1 MPTSSTFDNPLAPDS
16 DKNSEAYGLRF
27 LTTAYE
33 RWRVGSAESAGD
45 RRRRFEYNRSYA
57 FGMQDMAEFK
67 DILDLDGQM
76 SVINLAFDP
85 SPIAIPFINRL
96 KDRYLQRIEKIQC
109 NAVDPL
115 SQTKKEKDKA
125 DALFKLKN
133 KEQIMELQQMSG
145 VQLEEFNED
154 DPETEAE
161 IDIEFGFN
169 YKQREEVIMEQGIDL
184 VFYDNNWSDVI
195 KDRILTD
202 LINCGISMVCPYID
216 PNGRIKTPFEKPE
229 NIISGYAERDDLE
242 DAQYMGR
249 CTQMSIMDIRLKYPN
264 KISEEKL
271 FELARSQKGVNGNAN
286 EWSWDWNPNY
296 EFALARPYDSFT
308 VTTVQMS
315 LKTLYGLKY
324 KVWDDKFGNEK
335 LTKVEWFSKE
345 EEGFKYKK
353 SKPYYVEYFGIYIVD
368 TSYVLEWGLAKNMI
382 KPQDN
387 LTEVRLPYVVYMYN
401 NHKMVNKPMIE
412 TMIPSIKIMQLV
424 ALQQQK
430 IIAAAAPDGF
440 EVDISTMSDITLGQD
455 LKNLSPFDIYRIYKQ
470 TGIQYYKRKEDD
482 GEGQRQAP
490 IQPKNVPFSDK
501 LNQLMGVWNAEYDKL
516 MRIVGTNNLAEGQ
529 LSNQAVGKQVLQ
541 DARQIGESASN
552 YIYNAYLNMYKR
564 TAKIVQMRLWD
575 ILVYGKKDG
584 ITYYDGYR
592 QALGSDRIEYI
603 RVEGTD
609 DFERAQFDVKIEAI
623 IDDSEAQ
630 MLEQN
635 IQVCLA
641 NDTITLQDAIDVRL
655 ISKSNIKYASYMLAS
670 RDKKRRKAKMEE
682 GLVQSQANTQAAIE
696 AAKAKSQGEME
707 LEQLKAQL
715 QSQTRLDEIE
725 ALKSSE
731 SIKFTQIA
739 KVEVIKSILNKEGG
753 SVNQIPAWALEGI
766 EQTNALSGALLDQ
779 QMQDVAMEQE
789 EMAMQQ
795 EQMMQEQMAQ
805 EQGGMEQ
812 MQGQEEMPQEE
823 MMQQ

>member
-1 MPTSSTFDNPLAPDS
+1 
-16 DKNSEAYGLRF
+16 
-27 LTTAYE
+27 
-33 RWRVGSAESAGD
+33 
-45 RRRRFEYNRSYA
+45 
-57 FGMQDMAEFK
+57 
-67 DILDLDGQM
+67 
-76 SVINLAFDP
+76 
-85 SPIAIPFINRL
+85 
-96 KDRYLQRIEKIQC
+96 
-109 NAVDPL
+109 
-115 SQTKKEKDKA
+115 
-125 DALFKLKN
+125 
-133 KEQIMELQQMSG
+133 
-145 VQLEEFNED
+145 
-154 DPETEAE
+154 
-161 IDIEFGFN
+161 
-169 YKQREEVIMEQGIDL
+169 
-184 VFYDNNWSDVI
+184 
-195 KDRILTD
+195 
-202 LINCGISMVCPYID
+202 
-216 PNGRIKTPFEKPE
+216 
-229 NIISGYAERDDLE
+229 
-242 DAQYMGR
+242 
-249 CTQMSIMDIRLKYPN
+249 
-264 KISEEKL
+264 
-271 FELARSQKGVNGNAN
+271 
-286 EWSWDWNPNY
+286 
-296 EFALARPYDSFT
+296 
-308 VTTVQMS
+308 
-315 LKTLYGLKY
+315 
-324 KVWDDKFGNEK
+324 
-335 LTKVEWFSKE
+335 
-345 EEGFKYKK
+345 
-353 SKPYYVEYFGIYIVD
+353 
-368 TSYVLEWGLAKNMI
+368 
-382 KPQDN
+382 
-387 LTEVRLPYVVYMYN
+387 
-401 NHKMVNKPMIE
+401 
-412 TMIPSIKIMQLV
+412 
-424 ALQQQK
+424 
-430 IIAAAAPDGF
+430 
-440 EVDISTMSDITLGQD
+440 
-455 LKNLSPFDIYRIYKQ
+455 
-470 TGIQYYKRKEDD
+470 
-482 GEGQRQAP
+482 
-490 IQPKNVPFSDK
+490 
-501 LNQLMGVWNAEYDKL
+501 
-516 MRIVGTNNLAEGQ
+516 
-529 LSNQAVGKQVLQ
+529 
-541 DARQIGESASN
+541 
-552 YIYNAYLNMYKR
+552 MYKR

-753 SVNQIPAWALEGI
+753 SVNQIPSWALEGI

>member
-1 MPTSSTFDNPLAPDS
+1 MPTPSNFENPLAPDA
-16 DKNSEAYGLRF
+16 DKNSEQYGLNFMR
-27 LTTAYE
+27 TAYE
-33 RWRVGSAESAGD
+33 KWRVGSAESAAD
-45 RRRRFEYNRSYA
+45 RKRRYEYNRSYA
-57 FGMQDMAEFK
+57 FGMQDMTEFK
-67 DILDLDGQM
+67 DILDLDGAM
-76 SVINLAFDP
+76 SVINLAYDP
-85 SPIAIPFINRL
+85 LPIAIPFINRL

-115 SQTKKEKDKA
+115 SQTKKEKAKA
-125 DALFKLKN
+125 NALFKLKN
-133 KEQIMELQQMSG
+133 KEQIMQLQETSG
-145 VQLEEFNED
+145 IELEEFNDD
-154 DPETEAE
+154 DPESEAE

-169 YKQREEVIMEQGIDL
+169 YKEREEVIMEQGIDL
-184 VFYDNNWSDVI
+184 VFYDNSWSDVI

-202 LINCGISMVCPYID
+202 LINCGISMICPYID

-229 NIISGYAERDDLE
+229 NIISGYSERDDLE

-249 CTQMSIMDIRLKYPN
+249 CTQMSIMDIRLQYPN
-264 KISEEKL
+264 KITEEKL
-271 FELARSQKGVNGNAN
+271 FELARSQKGINGNAN
-286 EWSWDWNPNY
+286 EWSWDWNPQWSS
-296 EFALARPYDSFT
+296 ALARPYDSFT
-308 VTTVQMS
+308 VTVVMLS

-324 KVWDDKFGNEK
+324 KVWNDSFGSEK

-345 EEGFKYKK
+345 EEGSKYKK
-353 SKPYYVEYFGIYIVD
+353 TKPYFVEYCGIHIVD
-368 TSYVLEWGLAKNMI
+368 TPYVLSWGLAKNMI

-387 LTEVRLPYVVYMYN
+387 LTEIKLPYIVFMYN

-455 LKNLSPFDIYRIYKQ
+455 LKNLSPFEIYRIYKQ

-564 TAKIVQMRLWD
+564 TARIVQMRLWD

-592 QALGSDRIEYI
+592 QALGSDRVEYI

-623 IDDSEAQ
+623 LDDKEAQ

-641 NDTITLQDAIDVRL
+641 NDTITLQDAIDIRL
-655 ISKSNIKYASYMLAS
+655 LAKSNIKYASYMLAS
-670 RDKKRRKAKMEE
+670 REKKRRKAKMEE
-682 GLVQSQANTQAAIE
+682 GIQQSKSNTEAAIE
-696 AAKAKSQGEME
+696 AAKAKSEGDIK
-707 LEQLKAQL
+707 LEKTKAQL
-715 QSQTRLDEIE
+715 QRQARLDEIE

-753 SVNQIPAWALEGI
+753 TVDQIPAWALEGI
-766 EQTNALSGALLDQ
+766 EQTNILSSVLLEQQIQGIEEQEMQEQ
-779 QMQDVAMEQE
+779 QMQEQQMMEQE
-789 EMAMQQ
+789 QMAMQQ
-795 EQMMQEQMAQ
+795 GQMGEQQMMQ
-805 EQGGMEQ
+805 G
-812 MQGQEEMPQEE
+812 EE
-823 MMQQ
+823 MMQ

>member
-1 MPTSSTFDNPLAPDS
+1 MAVSSSLPNPLAPDV
-16 DKNSEAYGLRF
+16 DKNSEAFGLKF
-27 LTTAYE
+27 LTFAYE

-45 RRRRFEYNRSYA
+45 RKRRFEYNRSYA
-57 FGMQDMAEFK
+57 FGMQDMTEFK
-67 DILDLDGQM
+67 DILDLDGEM

-85 SPIAIPFINRL
+85 LPIAIPFINRL

-115 SQTKKEKDKA
+115 SQSKKEKAKA

-133 KEQIMELQQMSG
+133 KEKIMQLQKMSG
-145 VQLEEFNED
+145 VELEEFTED
-154 DPETEAE
+154 DPETESE

-169 YKQREEVIMEQGIDL
+169 YKEREEVIMEQGIDL
-184 VFYDNNWSDVI
+184 VFYDNSWSDVI

-264 KISEEKL
+264 KISEQKL
-271 FELARSQKGVNGNAN
+271 FELAKSQKGVNGNAN
-286 EWSWDWNPNY
+286 EWSWDWNPNW

-308 VTTVQMS
+308 VTTVQLS

-324 KVWDDKFGNEK
+324 KVWNDKFGNEK

-345 EEGFKYKK
+345 EEGVKYKK

-368 TSYVLEWGLAKNMI
+368 TPYVLEWGLAKNMI
-382 KPQDN
+382 KPEDN
-387 LTEVRLPYVVYMYN
+387 LTEIRLPFICYMYN

-501 LNQLMGVWNAEYDKL
+501 LNQLMGVWNTEYDKL

-552 YIYNAYLNMYKR
+552 YIYNAYLNIFKR
-564 TAKIVQMRLWD
+564 TAKVVQMRLWD

-592 QALGSDRIEYI
+592 QALGTDRVEYI
-603 RVEGTD
+603 RVEATD
-609 DFERAQFDVKIEAI
+609 DFERAQFDVKVEAVL
-623 IDDSEAQ
+623 DDKEAQ

-655 ISKSNIKYASYMLAS
+655 ISKSNIKYASYLLAS
-670 RDKKRRKAKMEE
+670 REKKRRKAKMEE
-682 GLVQSQANTQAAIE
+682 GMIQSQANTQAAIE

-707 LEQLKAQL
+707 LETLKSQL
-715 QSQTRLDEIE
+715 QSQARSEEIE
-725 ALKSSE
+725 NLKSSE

-753 SVNQIPAWALEGI
+753 SVEQIPAWALSGI
-766 EQTNALSGALLDQ
+766 EQTNVLSSALLDE
-779 QMQDVAMEQE
+779 QMQNLEEQE
-789 EMAMQQ
+789 QQEMA
-795 EQMMQEQMAQ
+795 MQEQMAM

-812 MQGQEEMPQEE
+812 QMMPEEQ
-823 MMQQ
+823 MMQ

>member
-1 MPTSSTFDNPLAPDS
+1 MPTSSSFDNPLAPDR
-16 DKNSEAYGLRF
+16 DKNSEQYGLNF
-27 LTTAYE
+27 LRSAYE
-33 RWRVGSAESAGD
+33 KWRVGSAESAAD
-45 RRRRFEYNRSYA
+45 RKRRYEYNRSYA
-57 FGMQDMAEFK
+57 FGMQDMTEFK
-67 DILDLDGQM
+67 DILDLDGEM

-85 SPIAIPFINRL
+85 LPIAIPFINRL

-115 SQTKKEKDKA
+115 SQSKKEKAKA

-133 KEQIMELQQMSG
+133 KEKIMQLQQMSG
-145 VQLEEFNED
+145 VELEEFTED
-154 DPETEAE
+154 DPETESE

-169 YKQREEVIMEQGIDL
+169 YKEREEVIMEQGIDL
-184 VFYDNNWSDVI
+184 VFYDNSWSDVI

-264 KISEEKL
+264 KISEQKL
-271 FELARSQKGVNGNAN
+271 FELAKSQKGVNGNAN
-286 EWSWDWNPNY
+286 EWSWDWNPNW

-308 VTTVQMS
+308 VTTVQLS

-324 KVWDDKFGNEK
+324 KVWNDKFGNEK

-345 EEGFKYKK
+345 EEGVKYKK

-368 TSYVLEWGLAKNMI
+368 TPYVLEWGLAKNMI
-382 KPQDN
+382 KPEDN
-387 LTEVRLPYVVYMYN
+387 LTEIRLPFICYMYN

-501 LNQLMGVWNAEYDKL
+501 LNQLMGVWNTEYDKL

-552 YIYNAYLNMYKR
+552 YIYNAYLNIFKR
-564 TAKIVQMRLWD
+564 TAKVVQMRLWD

-592 QALGSDRIEYI
+592 QALGTDRVEYI
-603 RVEGTD
+603 RVEATD
-609 DFERAQFDVKIEAI
+609 DFERAQFDVKVEAVL
-623 IDDSEAQ
+623 DDKEAQ

-655 ISKSNIKYASYMLAS
+655 ISKSNIKYASYLLAS
-670 RDKKRRKAKMEE
+670 REKKRRKAKMEE
-682 GLVQSQANTQAAIE
+682 GMIQSQANTQAAIE

-707 LEQLKAQL
+707 LETLKSQL
-715 QSQTRLDEIE
+715 QSQARSEEIE
-725 ALKSSE
+725 NLKSSE

-753 SVNQIPAWALEGI
+753 SVEQIPAWALAGI
-766 EQTNALSGALLDQ
+766 EQTNILSSALLDE
-779 QMQDVAMEQE
+779 QMQNLEEQAQQ
-789 EMAMQQ
+789 EMAMQ
-795 EQMMQEQMAQ
+795 EQQMQEQMAM
-805 EQGGMEQ
+805 EQGGMEGQQ
-812 MQGQEEMPQEE
+812 MPEEQ
-823 MMQQ
+823 MMQ

>member
-1 MPTSSTFDNPLAPDS
+1 MPTSSNFENPLAPDI
-16 DKNSEAYGLRF
+16 DKNSEKYGLNFMR
-27 LTTAYE
+27 TAYE

-45 RRRRFEYNRSYA
+45 RKRRFEYNRSYA
-57 FGMQDMAEFK
+57 FGMQDMTEFK
-67 DILDLDGQM
+67 DILDLDGEM
-76 SVINLAFDP
+76 SVVNLAYDP
-85 SPIAIPFINRL
+85 LPIAIPFINRL

-115 SQTKKEKDKA
+115 SQSKKEKAKA

-133 KEQIMELQQMSG
+133 KEQIMQLQQESG

-154 DPETEAE
+154 DPENESE

-169 YKQREEVIMEQGIDL
+169 YKEREEVIMEQGIDL
-184 VFYDNNWSDVI
+184 VFYDNSWSDVI

-202 LINCGISMVCPYID
+202 LINCGISMICPYID

-229 NIISGYAERDDLE
+229 NIISGYANRDDLE

-249 CTQMSIMDIRLKYPN
+249 CTQMSIMDIRLQYPN
-264 KISEEKL
+264 KISEVKL

-286 EWSWDWNPNY
+286 EWSWDWNPMW

-308 VTTVQMS
+308 VTVVEIS

-324 KVWDDKFGNEK
+324 KAWEDKFGTEK

-345 EEGFKYKK
+345 EEGVKYKK
-353 SKPYYVEYFGIYIVD
+353 TKPYYVEYCGKYIVD

-382 KPQDN
+382 KPEDN
-387 LTEVRLPYVVYMYN
+387 LTEIKLPYVVYMYN

-529 LSNQAVGKQVLQ
+529 LTNQAVGKQVLQ

-552 YIYNAYLNMYKR
+552 YIYNAYLNMFKR

-592 QALGSDRIEYI
+592 QALGSDRVEYI
-603 RVEGTD
+603 RVEATD
-609 DFERAQFDVKIEAI
+609 DFEKAQFDVKIEAI
-623 IDDSEAQ
+623 IDDKEAQ

-641 NDTITLQDAIDVRL
+641 NDTITLQDAIDVRM
-655 ISKSNIKYASYMLAS
+655 IAKSNIKYASYLLAS
-670 RDKKRRKAKMEE
+670 REKKRRKSKMEE
-682 GLVQSQANTQAAIE
+682 GVIQSRANTEAAIAAAQAKSEGEIKLATHKSKLESQA
-696 AAKAKSQGEME
+696 
-707 LEQLKAQL
+707 
-715 QSQTRLDEIE
+715 RLDEIE

-753 SVNQIPAWALEGI
+753 SVEQIPAWALEGI
-766 EQTNALSGALLDQ
+766 EQTNLLSGALLDQ
-779 QMQDVAMEQE
+779 QMQNVAMQEQE
-789 EMAMQQ
+789 EMAMQ
-795 EQMMQEQMAQ
+795 EQMMQEQMAM

-812 MQGQEEMPQEE
+812 MQGQEMPQEE
-823 MMQQ
+823 MMQ

>member
-1 MPTSSTFDNPLAPDS
+1 MAVSSSLPNPLAPDV
-16 DKNSEAYGLRF
+16 DKNSEAFGLRF
-27 LTTAYE
+27 LTSAYD
-33 RWRVGSAESAGD
+33 RWRVGSAESAAD
-45 RRRRFEYNRSYA
+45 RKRRYEYNRSYA
-57 FGMQDMAEFK
+57 FGMQDMTEFK
-67 DILDLDGQM
+67 DILDLDGEM

-85 SPIAIPFINRL
+85 LPIAIPFINRL

-115 SQTKKEKDKA
+115 SQSKKEKAKA

-133 KEQIMELQQMSG
+133 KEKIMELQQMSG
-145 VQLEEFNED
+145 VELEEFTED
-154 DPETEAE
+154 DPETESE

-169 YKQREEVIMEQGIDL
+169 YKEREEVIMEQGIDL
-184 VFYDNNWSDVI
+184 VFYDNSWSDVI

-264 KISEEKL
+264 KISEQKL
-271 FELARSQKGVNGNAN
+271 FELAKSQKGVNGNAN
-286 EWSWDWNPNY
+286 EWSWDWNPNW

-308 VTTVQMS
+308 VTTVQLS

-324 KVWDDKFGNEK
+324 KVWNDKFGNEK

-345 EEGFKYKK
+345 EEGVKYKK

-368 TSYVLEWGLAKNMI
+368 TPYVLEWGLAKNMI
-382 KPQDN
+382 KPEDN
-387 LTEVRLPYVVYMYN
+387 LTEIRLPFICYMYN

-501 LNQLMGVWNAEYDKL
+501 LNQLMGVWNTEYDKL

-552 YIYNAYLNMYKR
+552 YIYNAYLNIFKR
-564 TAKIVQMRLWD
+564 TAKVVQMRLWD

-592 QALGSDRIEYI
+592 QALGTDRVEYI
-603 RVEGTD
+603 RVEATD
-609 DFERAQFDVKIEAI
+609 DFERAQFDVKVEAVL
-623 IDDSEAQ
+623 DDKEAQ

-655 ISKSNIKYASYMLAS
+655 ISKSNIKYASYLLAS
-670 RDKKRRKAKMEE
+670 REKKRRKAKMEE
-682 GLVQSQANTQAAIE
+682 GMIQSQANTQAAIE

-707 LEQLKAQL
+707 LETLKSQL
-715 QSQTRLDEIE
+715 QSQARSEEIE
-725 ALKSSE
+725 NLKSSE

-753 SVNQIPAWALEGI
+753 SVEQIPAWALAGI
-766 EQTNALSGALLDQ
+766 EQTNILSSALLDE
-779 QMQDVAMEQE
+779 QMQNLEEQAQQ
-789 EMAMQQ
+789 EMAMQEQAMQEQIAMEQQMPQ
-795 EQMMQEQMAQ
+795 EQMMQQ
-805 EQGGMEQ
+805 
-812 MQGQEEMPQEE
+812 
-823 MMQQ
+823 

>member
-1 MPTSSTFDNPLAPDS
+1 MPTSSNFDNPLAPDV
-16 DKNSEAYGLRF
+16 DKNSETYGLNF
-27 LTTAYE
+27 MQSAYS

-45 RRRRFEYNRSYA
+45 RKRRFEYNRSYA
-57 FGMQDMAEFK
+57 FGMQDMTEFK
-67 DILDLDGQM
+67 DILDLDGEM
-76 SVINLAFDP
+76 SVVNLAYDP
-85 SPIAIPFINRL
+85 LPIAIPFINRL

-115 SQTKKEKDKA
+115 SQSKKEKAKA

-133 KEQIMELQQMSG
+133 KEQIMQLQQEAG

-154 DPETEAE
+154 DPESEAE

-169 YKQREEVIMEQGIDL
+169 YKEREEVIMEQGIDL
-184 VFYDNNWSDVI
+184 VFYDNSWSDVI

-202 LINCGISMVCPYID
+202 LINCGISMICPYID

-229 NIISGYAERDDLE
+229 NIISGYANRDDLE

-249 CTQMSIMDIRLKYPN
+249 CTQMSIMDIRLQYPN
-264 KISEEKL
+264 KISEVKL

-286 EWSWDWNPNY
+286 EWSWDWNPMW

-308 VTTVQMS
+308 VTVVECS

-324 KVWDDKFGNEK
+324 KVWEDRFGTEK
-335 LTKVEWFSKE
+335 LTKVEWFSQE
-345 EEGFKYKK
+345 EEGVKYKK
-353 SKPYYVEYFGIYIVD
+353 SKPYYVEYFGRYIVD

-382 KPQDN
+382 KPQEN
-387 LTEVRLPYVVYMYN
+387 LTEIKLPYVVYMYN
-401 NHKMVNKPMIE
+401 NHNMVNKPMIE

-455 LKNLSPFDIYRIYKQ
+455 LQNLSPFDIYRIYKQ
-470 TGIQYYKRKEDD
+470 TGIQYYKRKDDD

-552 YIYNAYLNMYKR
+552 YIYNAYLNMFKR

-592 QALGSDRIEYI
+592 QALGSDRVEYI
-603 RVEGTD
+603 RVEATD
-609 DFERAQFDVKIEAI
+609 DFEKAQFDVKIEAI
-623 IDDSEAQ
+623 IDDKEAQ

-655 ISKSNIKYASYMLAS
+655 IAKSNIKYASYLLAS
-670 RDKKRRKAKMEE
+670 REKKRRKAKMEE
-682 GLVQSQANTQAAIE
+682 ALVNSQENTKAAV
-696 AAKAKSQGEME
+696 AASESKAKGDRALEILKSKLASKARQEE
-707 LEQLKAQL
+707 LESLKQ
-715 QSQTRLDEIE
+715 QEI
-725 ALKSSE
+725 
-731 SIKFTQIA
+731 IKFTSIA
-739 KVEVIKSILNKEGG
+739 KVETLKSIVNKEGG
-753 SVNQIPAWALEGI
+753 DISQVPSWVTDGIPLVNEVSITLMEENLMTAN
-766 EQTNALSGALLDQ
+766 EQVDEQ
-779 QMQDVAMEQE
+779 QLEQE
-789 EMAMQQ
+789 AL
-795 EQMMQEQMAQ
+795 
-805 EQGGMEQ
+805 ME
-812 MQGQEEMPQEE
+812 EE
-823 MMQQ
+823 MMQQEIEGQMNQEQMV